1 METKFD
7 IGNVDIKELS
17 MIPSDKELE
26 AFLDI
31 TNEAAKASNEEP
43 WTLQQLKNKFK
54 QSNRELCHYFLF
66 YYDNRLIGGAMY
78 MDDDE
83 QCRAFSIGNFAIYKD
98 HRGKGLGAK
107 CLQIL
112 LDKIR
117 KKNITLPIYL
127 GVHCN
132 NTKAI
137 NLYKKFGFN
146 ITETLEENGNK
157 FHQMCLN

>member
-26 AFLDI
+26 VFLDI
-31 TNEAAKASNEEP
+31 TNEAAKASNDEP

-66 YYDNRLIGGAMY
+66 HYNDRPIGGAMY
-78 MDDDE
+78 MDADE
-83 QCRAFSIGNFAIYKD
+83 QCRAFSIGNFAIYKEY
-98 HRGKGLGAK
+98 RGKGLGAK
-107 CLQIL
+107 CFKML
-112 LDKIR
+112 LNKI
-117 KKNITLPIYL
+117 KKSDNTLPIYL
-127 GVHCN
+127 GVHIN

-137 NLYKKFGFN
+137 ELYKKFGFK
-146 ITETLEENGNK
+146 IAKTMKENGNK